1 MVRIMKK
8 LTEKGVTLVLLGCTS
23 CVTDAATH
31 EGMQGLEPATTMIKS
46 TQPVADNLQIWV
58 PVFSAFIGGLM
69 AIAGGI
75 VTQWF
80 IARKE
85 KNEKVQK
92 LASDRAFIGAG
103 LILYLKEC
111 RYQFNLV
118 ASDSGEYR
126 NQANEEMVRIPTRHA
141 QLPDISDIEGDWAVL
156 PGELLL
162 RIRQLSLRQQSTERY
177 LEVERDVHD
186 DYPENASYFRERR
199 ARYRH
204 LSEEC
209 AELEKEI
216 RALCDLPGKK
226 NESSE

>member
-23 CVTDAATH
+23 CVADAATH

-85 KNEKVQK
+85 KMK
-92 LASDRAFIGAG
+92 
-103 LILYLKEC
+103 
-111 RYQFNLV
+111 RYKNLL
-118 ASDSGEYR
+118 
-126 NQANEEMVRIPTRHA
+126 PTEHSSVPA
-141 QLPDISDIEGDWAVL
+141 
-156 PGELLL
+156 
-162 RIRQLSLRQQSTERY
+162 LSS
-177 LEVERDVHD
+177 
-186 DYPENASYFRERR
+186 
-199 ARYRH
+199 
-204 LSEEC
+204 
-209 AELEKEI
+209 I
-216 RALCDLPGKK
+216 
-226 NESSE
+226 